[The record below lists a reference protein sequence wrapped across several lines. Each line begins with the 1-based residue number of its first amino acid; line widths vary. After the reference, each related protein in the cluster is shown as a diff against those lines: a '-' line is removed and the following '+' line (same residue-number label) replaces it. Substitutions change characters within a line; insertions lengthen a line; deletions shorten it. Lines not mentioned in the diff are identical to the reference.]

1 MKKVYCLVLTLAIML
16 SLCTFVSAED
26 DGAITPNGA
35 LTGEVGAEYTAGT
48 DSVNAGTVYSVQI
61 AWTEIGT
68 LHYQGATGGIY
79 TWNPEKLQYEVS
91 GNANAAW
98 TDASVSIEITNKSN
112 TTITVQAKYEDAGTG
127 AQTNMK
133 DWDNNT
139 TEVSVNSA
147 AVGIEYNN
155 TEATGTAQTKTITG
169 IVTASGTIQ
178 ENIDKVGTISLTLK
192 EFKENEV
199 IETVWSFSGNTVT
212 GMQLGT
218 ITDIELPSTTNTGNP
233 VTAIANNA
241 FSFSKMTSIVIPDS
255 VKNIGE
261 NAFANCDD
269 LKSVTIGNGVTSI
282 GASAFQDC
290 NDLESVIGGSSIAT
304 IGDKAFNYCSN
315 LISFTFGNNVKSIGA
330 QAFSGCSK
338 LDNVELPQGLIKVG
352 APTFIGFKAFSEMEI
367 PDSVTALGATAFSSC
382 TNLKTASIG
391 NGVTV
396 INKNT
401 FGSCQNLTSI
411 SFGTNI
417 LTIVEKAFYLS
428 SNLTDVYYAGTANDW
443 NNIDIESDNE
453 CLENATKHYNS
464 N

>member
-91 GNANAAW
+91 GDANAIW

-155 TEATGTAQTKTITG
+155 TEAIGTAQTKTITG

-178 ENIDKVGTISLTLK
+178 ENIDKVGTISLTLR
-192 EFKENEV
+192 EEGA
-199 IETVWSFSGNTVT
+199 TVWQIENGVLT
-212 GMQLGT
+212 GVALGDT
-218 ITDIELPSTTNTGNP
+218 TDLVIPDN
-233 VTAIANNA
+233 VTAIGDHA
-241 FSFSKMTSIVIPDS
+241 FKNQTQITSIFVPASVIS
-255 VKNIGE
+255 IGE
-261 NAFANCDD
+261 GAFENCTGM
-269 LKSVTIGNGVTSI
+269 KKIV
-282 GASAFQDC
+282 
-290 NDLESVIGGSSIAT
+290 LEVNHSSLY
-304 IGDKAFNYCSN
+304 GYFN
-315 LISFTFGNNVKSIGA
+315 TW
-330 QAFSGCSK
+330 
-338 LDNVELPQGLIKVG
+338 EP
-352 APTFIGFKAFSEMEI
+352 
-367 PDSVTALGATAFSSC
+367 
-382 TNLKTASIG
+382 
-391 NGVTV
+391 
-396 INKNT
+396 
-401 FGSCQNLTSI
+401 
-411 SFGTNI
+411 
-417 LTIVEKAFYLS
+417 
-428 SNLTDVYYAGTANDW
+428 
-443 NNIDIESDNE
+443 DNE
-453 CLENATKHYNS
+453 CNDYDKIYIKKDAFNGCPDTLKFYIYDS
-464 N
+464 NCTCTEDIQDCKNVNYDEELASMFTAYVLTPAIDIFNYRVFGNYDPWSSFVHKCEIPAD